1 MNDFLL
7 IFRRDVVT
15 KEAQPSPEEMQASV
29 KRWQDWLGGIA
40 AQGKMVSKPGRWDGA
55 GKVVRQSI
63 VTNGPYAEV
72 KESIG
77 GVIIIKAENYDE
89 ATEIAKGCPI
99 LLWGGNV
106 EIRMSV
112 SPDESI

>member
-1 MNDFLL
+1 MNEFLL
-7 IFRRDVVT
+7 IFRRDMVT

-40 AQGKMVSKPGRWDGA
+40 AQNKLVSKPQRWDGTGRIVKQA
-55 GKVVRQSI
+55 V

-72 KESIG
+72 KEAIG
-77 GVIIIKAENYDE
+77 GVIIISAESYDE

-106 EIRMSV
+106 EIRMGV
-112 SPDESI
+112 SPDESL